1 MADSFSNCSAV
12 GISSIPEGM
21 AYNDSVGALKANVAP
36 LRSVII
42 PRDAGS
48 GSVRTKRWSP

>member
-1 MADSFSNCSAV
+1 MADNFSNCSSV